1 MIVSKLKRDENPTTY
16 YAHCIWPF
24 FGGRQEQ
31 RIPPI
36 MGGEPDETLTLVPAA
51 GRRTGNLAVPPAGRP
66 PATCAAPYAG
76 AQAPRPTAGRQRR
89 LRACSGLRL

>member
-31 RIPPI
+31 RFPPI

-51 GRRTGNLAVPPAGRP
+51 GRRTGNLAVPPEGAAAGHLRR
-66 PATCAAPYAG
+66 AVRGGAG
-76 AQAPRPTAGRQRR
+76 AAANRR
-89 LRACSGLRL
+89 